1 MEGLSG
7 LPGRPGLKGD
17 PGRDGGEGPRGL
29 TGPPG
34 PPGVRQIYHN
44 FVTPT
49 IINLFIHRVAKEGL
63 VHQAPQDLEATLD
76 CLDLRV

>member
-49 IINLFIHRVAKEGL
+49 ILIYLFTGWQRKGWSTRPRRTSRLPWIAW
-63 VHQAPQDLEATLD
+63 T
-76 CLDLRV
+76 